1 MRVDYL
7 IVGSGL
13 SGAVF
18 AREATR
24 RGKRCL
30 VIEKRKRAGGNICCE
45 NREGINVHL
54 HGAHIFH
61 TSRQEAWDYVTGLVP
76 FNHFINSPLA
86 NYRGRLFNLPFNMNT
101 FYQLWGCITPGEAR
115 AKIARQIEEAAIAGP
130 PANLEEQALAL
141 CGRDIYTHLIKEYTE
156 KQWGRDAT
164 ALPPEII
171 RRVPLR
177 YIFDNNYFNDPRQGI
192 PVGGYNPLVA
202 KLLEGIEV
210 WTGCNFFD
218 DRPYLEGLADKIL
231 YTGRVDEF
239 FDNRLGELEY
249 RSLHFEHQ
257 LLDQPDFQG
266 NAVVNYTSREVPY
279 TRVIEH
285 KHFEFGTQPCTVI
298 TREYPHE
305 YSRDREPYYPVN
317 DARNEALL
325 ARYRELA
332 RTRERVI
339 FRGRLAEYKYHDM
352 DDTVASILQLVKQE
366 FHE

>member
-1 MRVDYL
+1 MRRDYL

-13 SGAVF
+13 SGAIF

-30 VIEKRKRAGGNICCE
+30 VIEKRKQAGGNIRCE

-54 HGAHIFH
+54 YGAHIFH
-61 TSRQEAWDYVTGLVP
+61 TSQREVWDYVTRLVP
-76 FNHFINSPLA
+76 FNHFVNSPLA

-101 FYQLWGCITPGEAR
+101 FYQLWGCVTPGEAR
-115 AKIARQIEEAAIAGP
+115 AKIARQIEEAAITGQ

-141 CGRDIYTHLIKEYTE
+141 CGRDIYTCLIKEYTE

-177 YIFDNNYFNDPRQGI
+177 YTFDNNYFNDTCQGI

-202 KLLEGIEV
+202 KLLEGVEV

-218 DRPYLEGLADKIL
+218 DRPHLEGLADKIL

-239 FDNRLGELEY
+239 FDNRLGALEY
-249 RSLHFEHQ
+249 RSLHFEQQ

-279 TRVIEH
+279 TRIIEH
-285 KHFEFGTQPCTVI
+285 KHFEFGAQPRTVI

-305 YSRDREPYYPVN
+305 YSQDHEPYYPVN

-332 RTRERVI
+332 SASEQVI